1 MTRMRKAS
9 GSGPGAGRRL
19 VSWVLTAL
27 VPVFVV
33 AALSGCG
40 SGGGSSN
47 RISSAAT
54 KSEHAGGVHLATS
67 VTVSFPNGGQGVIDG
82 NGAFDSERGVL
93 RVDMSNLLQNSQL
106 PIGSGR
112 GVEARYLTERGD
124 PVLYLRMPFLD
135 SQLPPGK
142 RWVRLDLQ
150 RTGNA
155 MGVNFNQLLGEAG
168 QSPTQLLDLL
178 QASEQVKKVGPD
190 IVGGAKVTQYHGLID
205 LRKAL
210 ALRGVSDAAIDR
222 VLAEGQPPTI
232 PVDVWIGDGDGLVH
246 QIRATSSTEVAGARV
261 TTATL
266 TTLSRWGRHVAVA
279 APPGREVYDV
289 SGPASSA
296 GSA

>member
-1 MTRMRKAS
+1 
-9 GSGPGAGRRL
+9 
-19 VSWVLTAL
+19 VSWTLAAL
-27 VPVFVV
+27 VAVLAV

-40 SGGGSSN
+40 SGSAGN
-47 RISSAAT
+47 RISSAAM

-82 NGAFDSERGVL
+82 NGSFDSERGVL

-190 IVGGAKVTQYHGLID
+190 IVAGAKVTQYHGLID

-246 QIRATSSTEVAGARV
+246 QMRTMSSTQIGGQTVK
-261 TTATL
+261 TATL
-266 TTLSRWGRHVAVA
+266 TTLSRWGMRVAVV
-279 APPGREVYDV
+279 PPPPSEVYDA
-289 SGPASSA
+289 SGPTSGVGAA
-296 GSA
+296 